1 MKFITLS
8 TLKLHACV
16 VVNLLA
22 LSVAVF
28 SSCSKETSLEKNLQ
42 PEEKNIPV
50 ITRNFNTIQ
59 EAQRYIATAST
70 FADTLKAS
78 TFVDTL
84 KLATSKI
91 ENKQLKMTTGNKSE
105 LTDTWHDRF
114 GGEDGF
120 RTWYLKFPGLAE
132 GRYFP
137 YLLTVNVAFQG
148 TGTPLLGS
156 MDLTFG
162 EEYFPGLDYSVEPK
176 NAYISGLRQQF
187 TIYGFYIFIER
198 VTVGSVVV
206 YSKTWLA
213 KVNVKYLH
221 YTKIATAQVTF
232 TPLN

>member
-8 TLKLHACV
+8 TVKLHACV

-28 SSCSKETSLEKNLQ
+28 SSCSKETSLDKNLQ

-59 EAQRYIATAST
+59 EAQRHIAT
-70 FADTLKAS
+70 AS

-105 LTDTWHDRF
+105 LTDTWHDPY

-132 GRYFP
+132 ERYFP
-137 YLLTVNVAFQG
+137 YLLTVTLAFQG

-176 NAYISGLRQQF
+176 NAYISGVRQEF

-221 YTKIATAQVTF
+221 ITKKATAQVTF